1 MSHEYPEP
9 SHIREDTRRL
19 RHAFL
24 ISVSFAA
31 VLWWVGMLET
41 LARVDLVEYG
51 IYPRKLSGLLG
62 ILTAP
67 FIHGS
72 LGHLFSNTVPI
83 VVLGTTLLYGYPKSA
98 RVVIPALFLGT
109 GLGVWLFGR
118 ASYHIGASGL
128 TFGMMFFVFTIGM
141 LRWDRRAIGL
151 SLVVFFLYGGM
162 IWGVF
167 PTEPNVSY
175 ESHLAGALVGVALAF
190 LLRRLDPPPPV
201 KRYSWEIEPEAPVAE
216 VEPGVPAAEADPEA
230 SAAGAPHDSDPSRAD
245 SDRTRLGAPHIR
257 G

>member
-1 MSHEYPEP
+1 MSHDYPEP
-9 SHIREDTRRL
+9 SHIREDTGRL
-19 RHAFL
+19 RYAFL

-31 VLWWVGMLET
+31 VLWWVMMFAR
-41 LARVDLVEYG
+41 LARVDLVGYG

-72 LGHLFSNTVPI
+72 LGHLFSNTVPV

-118 ASYHIGASGL
+118 GSYHIGASGL

-167 PTEPNVSY
+167 PADPSVSY
-175 ESHLAGALVGVALAF
+175 ESHLSGALVGVGLAF
-190 LLRRLDPPPPV
+190 LLRRLDPPPPA
-201 KRYSWEIEPEAPVAE
+201 KRYSWEVEPEAPAAEAESEAPAEAATPELLAGVAE
-216 VEPGVPAAEADPEA
+216 PEAPAAEQPA
-230 SAAGAPHDSDPSRAD
+230 DSDPSR
-245 SDRTRLGAPHIR
+245 RN
-257 G
+257 